1 MNRHDRALAH
11 IRDIRR
17 RIEKI
22 RNTFYPTHGLDVQ
35 RSREQK
41 KPSVDRTPEKE
52 KELDD
57 LRKKLRGF
65 K

>member
-1 MNRHDRALAH
+1 MDRHDRALAN

-22 RNTFYPTHGLDVQ
+22 RNTFYSTHRLDVQ